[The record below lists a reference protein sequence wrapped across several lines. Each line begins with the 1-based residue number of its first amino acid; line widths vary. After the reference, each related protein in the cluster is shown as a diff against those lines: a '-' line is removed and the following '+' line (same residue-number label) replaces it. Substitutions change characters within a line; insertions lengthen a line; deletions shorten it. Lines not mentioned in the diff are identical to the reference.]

1 MLVDEAHVA
10 AFTSL
15 RPLLFSVAYRL
26 LGQASDA
33 EDVVQ
38 EAWLRYATRA
48 NDVRD
53 PRDWL
58 IRVVS
63 RLSLDE
69 LRSARARRERYV
81 GPWLPEPVLTGAGVD
96 DPLELVERREL
107 LSLGAL
113 AMLERLSALERAVL
127 VMREA
132 LELSHAEIA
141 QAVGITEAGSRQLL
155 ARARRRIAASPARAM
170 PSAEAHRRLVEALLG
185 AFRAGDVTS
194 LVALLREDVVTITD
208 GGGEALAARRPV
220 YGRDRVLRLFAGLLA
235 KAPSRLRATPM
246 DVNGVPGLVL
256 HEGAGPTQVV
266 QLVVDPE
273 DRIAEVLIV
282 VAPSKLAFVRAQRH
296 RLADAARHETDRHP
310 V

>member
-1 MLVDEAHVA
+1 MLVDETHLA
-10 AFTSL
+10 AFTDL
-15 RPLLFSVAYRL
+15 RPLLFSVAYRM

-38 EAWLRYATRA
+38 EAWLRYATSA

-58 IRVVS
+58 VRVVS

-81 GPWLPEPVLTGAGVD
+81 GPWLPEPVLSGAGVD

-127 VMREA
+127 VLREA

-141 QAVGITEAGSRQLL
+141 RAVGITEAGSRQLL
-155 ARARRRIAASPARAM
+155 ARARRRIAGSPARAA
-170 PSAEAHRRLVEALLG
+170 PSAEAHRRLADTLID

-194 LVALLREDVVTITD
+194 LVALLREDVVAITD
-208 GGGEALAARRPV
+208 GGGETLAALRPV
-220 YGRDRVLRLFAGLLA
+220 YGRDRVLRFFAGLLA
-235 KAPSRLRATPM
+235 KAPPGLRAEPM
-246 DVNGVPGLVL
+246 DVNGTPGLVL
-256 HEGAGPTQVV
+256 HEGDEPIQVA
-266 QLVVDPE
+266 QLVVGPDG
-273 DRIAEVLIV
+273 RIAEVLIV
-282 VAPSKLAFVRAQRH
+282 VAPSKLAFARRQRP
-296 RLADAARHETDRHP
+296 R
-310 V
+310 